1 MSKVGWRFGEPE
13 VRRFPCPLEWE
24 VGQSSLQLRKPKRLQ
39 VAECSAAEIT
49 IQLDIGYKA
58 YCTSNVASAFCLLP
72 SCTERVAPRPMYCV
86 LAAIIARTGTG
97 SNRDCLEGA
106 IASPKTRLV
115 SSYHVDRK
123 GRDASG
129 GVVPLALD

>member
-1 MSKVGWRFGEPE
+1 
-13 VRRFPCPLEWE
+13 
-24 VGQSSLQLRKPKRLQ
+24 
-39 VAECSAAEIT
+39 
-49 IQLDIGYKA
+49 
-58 YCTSNVASAFCLLP
+58 
-72 SCTERVAPRPMYCV
+72 MYCV
-86 LAAIIARTGTG
+86 VAAIIARTGTG